1 MKARFKAHMISVA
14 KQEIREWK
22 YPNGVALAV
31 LFCFIERLTTGQTVE
46 ELFFKRKE
54 PTTDYEI

>member
-1 MKARFKAHMISVA
+1 MKISKSKMIAVA
-14 KQEIREWK
+14 KKEIQAWK
-22 YPNGVALAV
+22 LPNGLALSI

-46 ELFFKRKE
+46 ELFFNRKE